1 MKKSLLALATLGA
14 FAGAA
19 QAQSSVTVYGI
30 MDGSYTATE
39 NASTNAAG
47 VKTTVKGRNTVNG
60 DGALS
65 TSRFGVRGVEDL
77 GGGKKAEF
85 MLEYDLVNIGNGG
98 NGNDISVADNATNAN
113 AAASGTQSGFGARQS
128 WIGVSDAKLGGVR
141 LGRQEQA
148 VFSVLA
154 SHGLAGA
161 GNNIAGSI
169 YSSGNTGSSPIT
181 YSVRPVTVYLN
192 QAVTYMSPEIAGFKV
207 TAQYSQNAYEANSTT
222 RLNGARESGGSI
234 TYTGIKK
241 LELGYGIAMQ
251 DVNIAAVTAAAATGT
266 TDTIVGV
273 SAASNK
279 TVQQAIVANY
289 DFGFV
294 RPFVNYTKIKLN
306 SSGSTARDQ
315 SAFEF
320 GFRAPITPTIGVW
333 ASTFMGNKK
342 TDANSATLTAT
353 TTGNADISGYQFGT
367 TYAFSKRTTAYAIYG
382 TQSVKGKDAAVNAK
396 LESTGY
402 AVGLRHSF

>member
-19 QAQSSVTVYGI
+19 QAQSSVSVYGV
-30 MDGSYTATE
+30 MDGGFTATE
-39 NASTNAAG
+39 NASTTAAG
-47 VKTTVKGRNTVNG
+47 VKTTTKGRNTVNG

-65 TSRFGVRGVEDL
+65 SSRIGFRGVEDL

-85 MLEYDLVNIGNGG
+85 LLEYDLVNIGNGA
-98 NGNDISVADNATNAN
+98 NGNDNSVAETSTNAN
-113 AAASGTQSGFGARQS
+113 VASTGTQNGFGARES
-128 WIGVSDAKLGGVR
+128 WIGINDAKMGGLR
-141 LGRQEQA
+141 LGRQQQA
-148 VFSVLA
+148 VFTVLA

-169 YSSGNTGSSPIT
+169 YSAGNAGTNPVT
-181 YSVRPVTVYLN
+181 YTVRPVTVYLN
-192 QAVTYMSPEIAGFKV
+192 QAVTYMSPTISGFKV
-207 TAQYSQNAYEANSTT
+207 TAQYSQNAYEAQST

-266 TDTIVGV
+266 TDTVVGV

-279 TVQQAIVANY
+279 TTQQAIVANY

-306 SSGSTARDQ
+306 SSGSVARDQ
-315 SAFEF
+315 SAFEI
-320 GFRAPITPTIGVW
+320 GLRAPITPTIGVW
-333 ASTFMGNKK
+333 ASTFTGNKK

-353 TTGNADISGYQFGT
+353 TTGNADISGYQLGT

-382 TQSVKGKDAAVNAK
+382 TQSVKGKDAAINAK

-402 AVGLRHSF
+402 AVGLRHTF